1 MKTILRSI
9 LTLITVLLISS
20 CNRIAPENRVL
31 HKSEKDAVLVVD
43 VPKAGCKNCQ
53 KVVETGLAKEAG
65 VKQSILNLHT
75 KQVSVVYNPE
85 EITAESLKSKTLSL
99 ATKIPCK

>member
-1 MKTILRSI
+1 MKIVLRNI
-9 LTLITVLLISS
+9 ITLIVVFLMTS

-31 HKSEKDAVLVVD
+31 HKSENDAVLVVD
-43 VPKAGCKNCQ
+43 IPKAGCKNCQ

-85 EITAESLKSKTLSL
+85 EITAASLKSKTLSL